1 MTKLVF
7 SGFLLTTILLL
18 TGCSSEE
25 TGASLTVINDLDMSR
40 DFETILIE
48 GTQVPEISSDDF
60 TRLWVKERATGK
72 ILLSQLIDR
81 NSDGEPDAI
90 AFQPSLDA
98 NEVKT
103 FDLFFPSDDDA
114 MPDIE
119 NSTFSRFVPERMTSL
134 LML

>member
-18 TGCSSEE
+18 TGCSNEE